1 MEENCAGRPR
11 PAATSCH
18 HELGE
23 QGVVVSPVIERMSSL
38 DAMFLAIEDPRNPM
52 NIGSVGI
59 FEGPMPP
66 VSEVFA
72 LVGQRV
78 AAVTRCRQRVREP
91 RGPLGRPVW
100 VDDAKFDLDNH
111 VRHVR
116 LTTPEAGQLDTLVAQ
131 LMTVPLD
138 RDRALWQIWVV
149 DGLPQDQWA
158 IIAMAHHCVVDGI
171 AGSDLLSAIL
181 TYRADADGATP
192 SGPTPPAAAPLAAT
206 PSIVHVLWFGMSST
220 MRSAATRLRGAL
232 DVLAHPR
239 RSCIRAR
246 NIVVAAR
253 RLWLQPH
260 HQVTSLVGTIGT
272 TRTWTHLAMPME
284 QVTVIKASIDCT
296 INDVVLTAVAGGFR
310 DLLRER
316 GEPVD
321 GRTITAMVPVSLR
334 STTEKVGAGNRIANV
349 HAPLPIG
356 VIDPKAALQTVH
368 ATLDDLKGSH
378 EIEATGLLLRIGDY
392 VPRFVADRVSR
403 TVLRRQRD
411 VETVIT
417 NVPGPREPLHLGPHR
432 MVEGYPVAPIG
443 GRVRITVAV
452 WSYSGHLAVGITG
465 DADSVPDIDVLRRG
479 ISRGFRA
486 LVDATSLTGDAGSRA
501 LGN

>member
-1 MEENCAGRPR
+1 M
-11 PAATSCH
+11 
-18 HELGE
+18 
-23 QGVVVSPVIERMSSL
+23 SPVIERMSSL
-38 DAMFLAIEDPRNPM
+38 DAVFLAIEDARNPM

-59 FEGPMPP
+59 FDGPMPA
-66 VSEVFA
+66 VDEVFT
-72 LVGQRV
+72 LVGRRV

-91 RGPLGRPVW
+91 RGPVGRPVW
-100 VDDAKFDLDNH
+100 VDDAGFDLVHH

-116 LTTPEAGQLDTLVAQ
+116 LTAPEVGQLDTLVAQ

-138 RDRALWQIWVV
+138 RNRALWQIWVV
-149 DGLPQDQWA
+149 DGLPHEQWA
-158 IIAMAHHCVVDGI
+158 IIALAHHCVADGI

-181 TYRADADGATP
+181 MDRPDADGAAP
-192 SGPTPPAAAPLAAT
+192 AEPTPPRAAPPTAT
-206 PSIVHVLWFGMSST
+206 PSTLHVLWFGVRAA
-220 MRSAATRLRGAL
+220 MRSAAARLRGAV
-232 DVLAHPR
+232 DVLVHPH
-239 RSCIRAR
+239 RSWIRAR
-246 NIVVAAR
+246 NIVIAAR

-260 HQVTSLVGTIGT
+260 HRVTSLVGTIGT
-272 TRTWTHLAMPME
+272 ARTWTHLAVPME
-284 QVTVIKASIDCT
+284 QVKTIKASIDCT
-296 INDVVLTAVAGGFR
+296 INDVVLAAVASGFR

-316 GEPVD
+316 GEPVE

-334 STTEKVGAGNRIANV
+334 SATEHGDVGNRVANV

-356 VIDPKAALQTVH
+356 VLDPRAALQAMH
-368 ATLDDLKGSH
+368 AALDDLKGSH

-403 TVLRRQRD
+403 AVLRRQRD

-417 NVPGPREPLHLGPHR
+417 NVPGPRESLHLGPHR

-443 GRVRITVAV
+443 GRVRLTVAV
-452 WSYSGHLAVGITG
+452 WSYSDQLTVGITG

-486 LVDATSLTGDAGSRA
+486 LVEAARSTDDTRSHA
-501 LGN
+501 LDN

>member
-1 MEENCAGRPR
+1 M
-11 PAATSCH
+11 
-18 HELGE
+18 
-23 QGVVVSPVIERMSSL
+23 SPVIERMSSL
-38 DAMFLAIEDPRNPM
+38 DAVFLAIEDPRNPM

-59 FEGPMPP
+59 FDGPMPP
-66 VSEVFA
+66 VDEVFT
-72 LVGQRV
+72 LVGRRV

-91 RGPLGRPVW
+91 RGPVGRPVW
-100 VDDAKFDLDNH
+100 VDDVGFDLVNH

-116 LTTPEAGQLDTLVAQ
+116 LTAPEVGQLDALVAQ

-138 RDRALWQIWVV
+138 RNRALWQIWVV

-158 IIAMAHHCVVDGI
+158 IIAMAHHCMADGI

-181 TYRADADGATP
+181 TDRPDADGAAP
-192 SGPTPPAAAPLAAT
+192 AEPTPPRAAPSAAT
-206 PSIVHVLWFGMSST
+206 PSTLHVLWFGVRAA
-220 MRSAATRLRGAL
+220 MRSAAARLRGAV
-232 DVLAHPR
+232 DVLVHPH
-239 RSCIRAR
+239 RSWIQAR
-246 NIVVAAR
+246 NIVIAAR

-260 HQVTSLVGTIGT
+260 HCVTSLVGTIGT
-272 TRTWTHLAMPME
+272 TRTWTHLAVPME
-284 QVTVIKASIDCT
+284 QVKTIKASIDCT
-296 INDVVLTAVAGGFR
+296 INDVVLAAVASGFG

-334 STTEKVGAGNRIANV
+334 SATEKADVGNRVANV

-356 VIDPKAALQTVH
+356 VIDPRAALQAVH
-368 ATLDDLKGSH
+368 AALDDLKGSH

-417 NVPGPREPLHLGPHR
+417 NVPGPRESLHLGPHR

-452 WSYSGHLAVGITG
+452 WSYHDHLAVGVTG

-479 ISRGFRA
+479 ISRGFQA
-486 LVDATSLTGDAGSRA
+486 LLDAASSTDDTRSHA
-501 LGN
+501 LDN